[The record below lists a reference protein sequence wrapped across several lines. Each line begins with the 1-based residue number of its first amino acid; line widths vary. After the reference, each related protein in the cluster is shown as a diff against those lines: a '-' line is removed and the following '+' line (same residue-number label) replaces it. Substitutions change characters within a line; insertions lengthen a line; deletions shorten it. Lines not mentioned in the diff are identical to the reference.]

1 MKDIDPQNALTV
13 QHVPVTNLKPY
24 PGNPRTHSKKQIR
37 QIADSIETFGW
48 TNPILVDEDN
58 GVIAGHGR
66 LEAAKLLGQ
75 NEVPVL
81 RIDHMTDEQKR
92 AYVIAD
98 NRLAENAGWDEALLA
113 LELGALVDLEFDV
126 TLTGFETAEIDM
138 MLRVE
143 GTDEADPRDEIA
155 ASDKNS
161 PAVTSPGDLWHLGPH
176 RVLCADATDA
186 DNWSLLMQEDRAEMV
201 FTDPP
206 YNVPIRGHVSG
217 LGAVQHREFAMAAGE
232 MTPEAFSSFLEKVC
246 GNMAAV
252 SREGAIH
259 FICMDWA
266 HLYELL
272 RAGQGV
278 YTDLKNICVW
288 AKTNGGMGSLYR
300 SQHEMVAV
308 FKSGKGSH
316 INNVE
321 LGRHGRYRTNVWS
334 YPGMN
339 SFGSERDVA
348 LAMHPT
354 VKPVALVEDAILDC
368 SNRNGVVV
376 DAFLGSGTTLIAA
389 ESAGRKCYGM
399 ELDPHYVD
407 LIIERWQKVTG
418 ETAVLGENGLAFDVL
433 R

>member
-1 MKDIDPQNALTV
+1 MKDVNPHNARAV

-24 PGNPRTHSKKQIR
+24 SRNPRTHSKKQIR

-48 TNPILVDEDN
+48 TNPILVDEEN

-75 NEVPVL
+75 VEVPVL
-81 RIDHMTDEQKR
+81 QLDHMSEEQKR

-143 GTDEADPRDEIA
+143 GTDDVDPRDDIA
-155 ASDKNS
+155 APEKNEA
-161 PAVTSPGDLWHLGPH
+161 AVTAPGDLWHLGPH

-186 DNWSLLMQEDRAEMV
+186 DNWTLLMQEDRAEMV

-232 MTPEAFSSFLEKVC
+232 MSPEAFSSFLEKVC
-246 GNMAAV
+246 GNMTAV

-278 YTDLKNICVW
+278 YTNLKNIC
-288 AKTNGGMGSLYR
+288 GP
-300 SQHEMVAV
+300 VAV
-308 FKSGKGSH
+308 
-316 INNVE
+316 
-321 LGRHGRYRTNVWS
+321 
-334 YPGMN
+334 
-339 SFGSERDVA
+339 
-348 LAMHPT
+348 
-354 VKPVALVEDAILDC
+354 
-368 SNRNGVVV
+368 
-376 DAFLGSGTTLIAA
+376 
-389 ESAGRKCYGM
+389 
-399 ELDPHYVD
+399 
-407 LIIERWQKVTG
+407 
-418 ETAVLGENGLAFDVL
+418 
-433 R
+433 